1 MFNKIYDEIL
11 KIIKNNY
18 LFIIFFFIGFAIA
31 NIKLPIYINAPG
43 GISDVSE
50 KIEIKDYTIDK
61 NTFHMAYV
69 YEFQATIPTL
79 IYSYFNNNWDLI
91 KKEEVIYENETK
103 EETEFRNKMLLNEAN
118 QTAIIVSFNKANKE
132 VNVKNKRFFV
142 TYIDKMAKTDLKIKD
157 EILKINN
164 QEIREL
170 EDIKEISK
178 NFVAGEE
185 ITIQVKRDDKILERK
200 ATIIEIEEQLVIGI
214 LISVDQEIETNPE
227 VNFNFKK
234 SESGPSGGFM
244 ISLALYD
251 ALTGGNL
258 GNGKKIAGTGTIDI
272 YGNVGEIGGAKYK
285 LKGAVKDKVDIFF
298 VPAGENYNEVMEV
311 KKEKNYDITVVPI
324 KTLDDAIEYLKNL

>member
-1 MFNKIYDEIL
+1 MKKRHYVRNIGSILLKWSKIFDKSLSKEMNELSRGKRKTLLTFWQDYPEIQNKL
-11 KIIKNNY
+11 K
-18 LFIIFFFIGFAIA
+18 
-31 NIKLPIYINAPG
+31 
-43 GISDVSE
+43 DVQALM
-50 KIEIKDYTIDK
+50 IE
-61 NTFHMAYV
+61 
-69 YEFQATIPTL
+69 
-79 IYSYFNNNWDLI
+79 
-91 KKEEVIYENETK
+91 
-103 EETEFRNKMLLNEAN
+103 R
-118 QTAIIVSFNKANKE
+118 
-132 VNVKNKRFFV
+132 
-142 TYIDKMAKTDLKIKD
+142 
-157 EILKINN
+157 LKINN

-185 ITIQVKRDDKILERK
+185 ITIQVKRDDEILERK